1 MLGRSKSNPPAQR
14 EIGGGSLQPLLVDYF
29 TRDGSTLTM
38 RLLASSPQIAVG
50 GGYPY
55 EHKYFAYL
63 YRWSHLIEKTEWPR
77 QVWNPGSLATLSQD
91 KQMPLMGAPP
101 WRERELLDP
110 AEGDERFS
118 EYAFRVLWDEFSRRA
133 TAQTRARHENQEA
146 DVRYYAEKH
155 LSTWQVDTSAL
166 PPFELIAVLRDPR
179 DTYVSIVSFAKKREK
194 AGRKRSM
201 GQQPGESHD
210 AWLKRHLARQRDR
223 LRWLRKA
230 EDSGKMPVVRYE
242 NLVLNLDE
250 EARRLE
256 EILGVELDPAAVAAD
271 EKMRATHVSAS
282 TPEASVGRW
291 RREMEPEL
299 VKRFNDELGKELE
312 ALGFDTS
319 VPERDETPHREPGHE
334 RMSEERELIDALAA
348 ANEDRAQ
355 LRAAVVDLR
364 GQLEGARREQD
375 ETERW
380 LRSLE
385 RSRSWRITRPLRDA
399 GATWR
404 SLAHRL
410 RTRSGRRV

>member
-14 EIGGGSLQPLLVDYF
+14 EIGAGSLQPLLVDYF

-55 EHKYFAYL
+55 EQKYFAYL

-77 QVWNPGSLATLSQD
+77 KVWNPGGLATLSQE

-101 WRERELLDP
+101 WKERELLDP
-110 AEGDERFS
+110 AVGEERFS
-118 EYAFRVLWDEFSRRA
+118 EYAFRVLWEEFSRRA
-133 TAQTRARHENQEA
+133 AAQTRARHEKQEA

-179 DTYVSIVSFAKKREK
+179 DTYVSIASFAKKREK
-194 AGRKRSM
+194 DGRKRSM
-201 GQQPGESHD
+201 GQQPGETHD

-256 EILGVELDPAAVAAD
+256 GILGVELDPAAVAAD

-319 VPERDETPHREPGHE
+319 VPKRDET
-334 RMSEERELIDALAA
+334 LT
-348 ANEDRAQ
+348 
-355 LRAAVVDLR
+355 
-364 GQLEGARREQD
+364 
-375 ETERW
+375 ET
-380 LRSLE
+380 
-385 RSRSWRITRPLRDA
+385 P
-399 GATWR
+399 AT
-404 SLAHRL
+404 
-410 RTRSGRRV
+410 SG

>member
-1 MLGRSKSNPPAQR
+1 MLGRKSDIAAQR
-14 EIGGGSLQPLLVDYF
+14 DMGGDSLKPLLVDYF

-55 EHKYFAYL
+55 ETKYFAYL
-63 YRWSHLIEKTEWPR
+63 HRWSHLIEKTEWPR
-77 QVWNPGSLATLSQD
+77 QVWNPGGLATLSQE

-101 WRERELLDP
+101 WTERELFDP

-118 EYAFRVLWDEFSRRA
+118 DYAFRALWEEFSRRA
-133 TAQTRARHENQEA
+133 TAQTRARHKRPDA

-155 LSTWQVDTSAL
+155 LSTWLVDMDEV
-166 PPFELIAVLRDPR
+166 PPVSLIAVLRDPR
-179 DTYVSIVSFAKKREK
+179 DTYVSISSFAKKREK

-223 LRWLRKA
+223 LQWLRKA
-230 EDSGKMPVVRYE
+230 EESGDMPVVRYE
-242 NLVLNLDE
+242 NMVLNLE
-250 EARRLE
+250 GEARRLE
-256 EILGVELDPAAVAAD
+256 EILGVEFDPAAVAAD

-291 RREMEPEL
+291 RREMDPEL

-319 VPERDETPHREPGHE
+319 VPQRDE
-334 RMSEERELIDALAA
+334 
-348 ANEDRAQ
+348 
-355 LRAAVVDLR
+355 
-364 GQLEGARREQD
+364 
-375 ETERW
+375 
-380 LRSLE
+380 SLTQ
-385 RSRSWRITRPLRDA
+385 SP
-399 GATWR
+399 AT
-404 SLAHRL
+404 
-410 RTRSGRRV
+410 SG

>member
-1 MLGRSKSNPPAQR
+1 MLGRSKSKSPAQR
-14 EIGGGSLQPLLVDYF
+14 EIGGDSLQPLLVDYF

-55 EHKYFAYL
+55 EQKYFAYL

-77 QVWNPGSLATLSQD
+77 KVWNPGGLATLSQE

-101 WRERELLDP
+101 WNERELLDP
-110 AEGDERFS
+110 AVGEERFS
-118 EYAFRVLWDEFSRRA
+118 EYTFRVLWEEFSRRA
-133 TAQTRARHENQEA
+133 AAQTRVRHEKQEA

-179 DTYVSIVSFAKKREK
+179 DTYVSIASFAKKREK
-194 AGRKRSM
+194 DGRKRSM
-201 GQQPGESHD
+201 GQQPGETHD

-256 EILGVELDPAAVAAD
+256 GILGVELDPAAVAAD

-319 VPERDETPHREPGHE
+319 VPERDEAFTETP
-334 RMSEERELIDALAA
+334 
-348 ANEDRAQ
+348 
-355 LRAAVVDLR
+355 
-364 GQLEGARREQD
+364 
-375 ETERW
+375 
-380 LRSLE
+380 
-385 RSRSWRITRPLRDA
+385 
-399 GATWR
+399 AT
-404 SLAHRL
+404 
-410 RTRSGRRV
+410 SG

>member
-1 MLGRSKSNPPAQR
+1 MLGRKSNIPAQR
-14 EIGGGSLQPLLVDYF
+14 DMAGDSLQPLLVDYF

-55 EHKYFAYL
+55 ETKYFAYL

-77 QVWNPGSLATLSQD
+77 QVWNPGGLATLSQE

-101 WRERELLDP
+101 WKERELFDP

-118 EYAFRVLWDEFSRRA
+118 EYAFRTLWEEFSRRA
-133 TAQTRARHENQEA
+133 TGQTRARHKQPDA

-155 LSTWQVDTSAL
+155 LSTWQVDTSGL
-166 PPFELIAVLRDPR
+166 PPFHLMAVLRDPR
-179 DTYVSIVSFAKKREK
+179 DTYVSITSFTKKREK

-223 LRWLRKA
+223 LRWLLKA
-230 EDSGKMPVVRYE
+230 EESGDMPVVRYE
-242 NLVLNLDE
+242 NLVLNLDS
-250 EARRLE
+250 EAARLE
-256 EILGVELDPAAVAAD
+256 EILGVKLDPAAVAAD

-291 RREMEPEL
+291 RREMDPEL

-319 VPERDETPHREPGHE
+319 VPEPDE
-334 RMSEERELIDALAA
+334 AL
-348 ANEDRAQ
+348 
-355 LRAAVVDLR
+355 
-364 GQLEGARREQD
+364 
-375 ETERW
+375 TE
-380 LRSLE
+380 S
-385 RSRSWRITRPLRDA
+385 P
-399 GATWR
+399 AT
-404 SLAHRL
+404 
-410 RTRSGRRV
+410 SG

>member
-1 MLGRSKSNPPAQR
+1 MLGRSKPNFPGKR
-14 EIGGGSLQPLLVDYF
+14 DIGGDSLQTLLVDYF
-29 TRDGSTLTM
+29 TRDGSTLMM

-55 EHKYFAYL
+55 ETKYFAYL
-63 YRWSHLIEKTEWPR
+63 FRWSHLIEKTEWPR
-77 QVWNPGSLATLSQD
+77 QVWNPGGLATLSQE

-101 WRERELLDP
+101 WKERELFDP
-110 AEGDERFS
+110 AAGDELFS
-118 EYAFRVLWDEFSRRA
+118 EYAFRTLWEEFSRRA
-133 TAQTRARHENQEA
+133 TAQTRDRHKRPDA

-155 LSTWQVDTSAL
+155 LSTWQVDMSEV
-166 PPFELIAVLRDPR
+166 PPVSLIAVLRDPR
-179 DTYVSIVSFAKKREK
+179 DTYVSIASFAKKREK

-230 EDSGKMPVVRYE
+230 IESGDMPVVRYE
-242 NLVLNLDE
+242 DMVLNLDQ

-291 RREMEPEL
+291 RRELDPEL
-299 VKRFNDELGKELE
+299 VKRFNDELGSELE

-319 VPERDETPHREPGHE
+319 VPERDET
-334 RMSEERELIDALAA
+334 L
-348 ANEDRAQ
+348 
-355 LRAAVVDLR
+355 
-364 GQLEGARREQD
+364 
-375 ETERW
+375 TE
-380 LRSLE
+380 S
-385 RSRSWRITRPLRDA
+385 P
-399 GATWR
+399 AT
-404 SLAHRL
+404 
-410 RTRSGRRV
+410 SG

>member
-14 EIGGGSLQPLLVDYF
+14 EIGGDSLQPLLVDYF

-55 EHKYFAYL
+55 EQKYFAYL

-77 QVWNPGSLATLSQD
+77 KVWNPGGLATLSQE

-101 WRERELLDP
+101 WNERELLDP
-110 AEGDERFS
+110 AVGEERFS
-118 EYAFRVLWDEFSRRA
+118 EYTFRVLWEEFSRRA
-133 TAQTRARHENQEA
+133 AAQTRARHEKQEA

-179 DTYVSIVSFAKKREK
+179 DTYVSIASFAKKREK
-194 AGRKRSM
+194 DGRKRSM
-201 GQQPGESHD
+201 GQQPGETHD

-256 EILGVELDPAAVAAD
+256 GILGVELDPAAVAAD

-319 VPERDETPHREPGHE
+319 VPERDET
-334 RMSEERELIDALAA
+334 LT
-348 ANEDRAQ
+348 
-355 LRAAVVDLR
+355 
-364 GQLEGARREQD
+364 
-375 ETERW
+375 ET
-380 LRSLE
+380 
-385 RSRSWRITRPLRDA
+385 P
-399 GATWR
+399 AT
-404 SLAHRL
+404 
-410 RTRSGRRV
+410 SG

>member
-55 EHKYFAYL
+55 EQKYFAYL

-77 QVWNPGSLATLSQD
+77 KVWNPGGLATLSQE

-101 WRERELLDP
+101 WNERELLDP
-110 AEGDERFS
+110 AVGEERFS
-118 EYAFRVLWDEFSRRA
+118 EYTFRVLWEEFSRRA
-133 TAQTRARHENQEA
+133 AAQTRARHEKQEA

-179 DTYVSIVSFAKKREK
+179 DTYVSIASFAKKREK
-194 AGRKRSM
+194 DGRKRSM
-201 GQQPGESHD
+201 GQQPGETHD

-256 EILGVELDPAAVAAD
+256 AILGVELDPAAVAAD

-319 VPERDETPHREPGHE
+319 VPERDETFT
-334 RMSEERELIDALAA
+334 
-348 ANEDRAQ
+348 
-355 LRAAVVDLR
+355 
-364 GQLEGARREQD
+364 
-375 ETERW
+375 ET
-380 LRSLE
+380 
-385 RSRSWRITRPLRDA
+385 P
-399 GATWR
+399 AT
-404 SLAHRL
+404 
-410 RTRSGRRV
+410 SG

>member
-14 EIGGGSLQPLLVDYF
+14 EIGGATLQPLLVDYF

-55 EHKYFAYL
+55 EQKYFAYL

-77 QVWNPGSLATLSQD
+77 KVWNPGGLATLSQE

-101 WRERELLDP
+101 WNERELLDP
-110 AEGDERFS
+110 AVGEERFS
-118 EYAFRVLWDEFSRRA
+118 EYTFRVLWEEFSRRA
-133 TAQTRARHENQEA
+133 AAQTRARHGKQEA

-179 DTYVSIVSFAKKREK
+179 DTYVSIASFAKKREND
-194 AGRKRSM
+194 GRKRSM
-201 GQQPGESHD
+201 GQQPGETHD

-256 EILGVELDPAAVAAD
+256 GILGVELDPAAVAAD

-319 VPERDETPHREPGHE
+319 VPERDET
-334 RMSEERELIDALAA
+334 LT
-348 ANEDRAQ
+348 
-355 LRAAVVDLR
+355 
-364 GQLEGARREQD
+364 
-375 ETERW
+375 ET
-380 LRSLE
+380 
-385 RSRSWRITRPLRDA
+385 P
-399 GATWR
+399 AT
-404 SLAHRL
+404 
-410 RTRSGRRV
+410 SG

>member
-1 MLGRSKSNPPAQR
+1 MLGRSKSKRPVQR
-14 EIGGGSLQPLLVDYF
+14 EISADSLQPLLVDYF

-50 GGYPY
+50 AGYPY

-63 YRWSHLIEKTEWPR
+63 YRWAHLIEKTEWPGK
-77 QVWNPGSLATLSQD
+77 VWNPMGLATLSQE

-101 WRERELLDP
+101 WKERELLDP
-110 AEGDERFS
+110 AQGGELFS
-118 EYAFRVLWDEFSRRA
+118 DYAFRVLWEEFSRRA
-133 TAQTRARHENQEA
+133 TAQTRDRHKRPDA
-146 DVRYYAEKH
+146 AVRYYAEKH
-155 LSTWQVDTSAL
+155 LSTWQVDLSEL
-166 PPFELIAVLRDPR
+166 PPVRVIAVLRDPR
-179 DTYVSIVSFAKKREK
+179 DTYVSITSFAEKREK

-223 LRWLRKA
+223 LRWIRKA
-230 EDSGKMPVVRYE
+230 MDSGDMPVVRYE
-242 NLVLNLDE
+242 NLVLSLDE

-291 RREMEPEL
+291 RREMDPEL

-319 VPERDETPHREPGHE
+319 VPERDAT
-334 RMSEERELIDALAA
+334 L
-348 ANEDRAQ
+348 
-355 LRAAVVDLR
+355 
-364 GQLEGARREQD
+364 
-375 ETERW
+375 TE
-380 LRSLE
+380 S
-385 RSRSWRITRPLRDA
+385 P
-399 GATWR
+399 AT
-404 SLAHRL
+404 
-410 RTRSGRRV
+410 SG

>member
-1 MLGRSKSNPPAQR
+1 MLGRSKSNFPAKR
-14 EIGGGSLQPLLVDYF
+14 DIGGDSLQPLLVDYF

-77 QVWNPGSLATLSQD
+77 QVWNPAGLATLGQE

-101 WRERELLDP
+101 WKERELLDP

-118 EYAFRVLWDEFSRRA
+118 EYAFRALWEEFSRRA
-133 TAQTRARHENQEA
+133 TAQTRARHKQPDAE
-146 DVRYYAEKH
+146 VRYYAEKH
-155 LSTWQVDTSAL
+155 LSTWQVDL
-166 PPFELIAVLRDPR
+166 DEVPPVSLIAVLRDPR
-179 DTYVSIVSFAKKREK
+179 DTYVSISSFTRKREK

-223 LRWLRKA
+223 LRWFRKA
-230 EDSGKMPVVRYE
+230 MDSGDMPVVRYE
-242 NLVLNLDE
+242 DMVLNLDD
-250 EARRLE
+250 EARRLG
-256 EILGVELDPAAVAAD
+256 EILGVELNPAAVAAD

-291 RREMEPEL
+291 RRELDPEL
-299 VKRFNDELGKELE
+299 VKRFNDELGTELE

-319 VPERDETPHREPGHE
+319 VPERDET
-334 RMSEERELIDALAA
+334 
-348 ANEDRAQ
+348 
-355 LRAAVVDLR
+355 V
-364 GQLEGARREQD
+364 
-375 ETERW
+375 TE
-380 LRSLE
+380 SQ
-385 RSRSWRITRPLRDA
+385 
-399 GATWR
+399 AT
-404 SLAHRL
+404 
-410 RTRSGRRV
+410 GG